1 MCRKGRFFSTTLS
14 CDFRPLTIIISP
26 VSEGSGDVMVL
37 RQSRPSPAAR
47 CGVNA
52 ITQKTTGWIVL
63 KFGIHIGS
71 DSVLTWLTFQGR
83 RSKVKVTASEND
95 FWIFISYHIFL
106 LNQVEGAIAIPPS
119 NSAPLPLFCPS
130 VCPSVCQSI
139 GLLTTFS
146 GFCTFADK
154 SLGRNGI
161 ELEMQ
166 MFPDDL
172 PLANIDADG
181 YCCHFMRSSVRPT
194 IHGLGFVYCIQSAW
208 KKWPTI
214 WHADV
219 SRWLTLSIHGCLW
232 ILLLV
237 CLSVHLSVCG
247 IFRWLCICWQITW
260 NKWHKIWHDDVVIIG
275 RWLLPSLVDTGD
287 ICCHYWQLILVSDD
301 LRVISNVFG
310 TLSQET
316 NILEEIEQIM
326 GTHAE
331 RSSPSWVC
339 IPQKSWV
346 IARDFWNTN
355 LWGWILFCTGAHD
368 GFSASS
374 LEKNFNSLHPSIVE
388 KQYKIHNKD
397 IFLLCET
404 SSGGAELRSDMY
416 WK

>member
-1 MCRKGRFFSTTLS
+1 MLWFF
-14 CDFRPLTIIISP
+14 R
-26 VSEGSGDVMVL
+26 
-37 RQSRPSPAAR
+37 
-47 CGVNA
+47 
-52 ITQKTTGWIVL
+52 
-63 KFGIHIGS
+63 H
-71 DSVLTWLTFQGR
+71 
-83 RSKVKVTASEND
+83 

-130 VCPSVCQSI
+130 VCPSI

-166 MFPDDL
+166 MFPGDL

-181 YCCHFMRSSVRPT
+181 YCCHFMCSSVRPT

-237 CLSVHLSVCG
+237 YLSVHLSVSSFTAFSGGCAFFFFFSYFFLRLG
-247 IFRWLCICWQITW
+247 LGQRRA
-260 NKWHKIWHDDVVIIG
+260 VVIIG

-287 ICCHYWQLILVSDD
+287 ICCHYWQHILV
-301 LRVISNVFG
+301 LYGYPVLSNRPSFG
-310 TLSQET
+310 
-316 NILEEIEQIM
+316 
-326 GTHAE
+326 
-331 RSSPSWVC
+331 
-339 IPQKSWV
+339 
-346 IARDFWNTN
+346 WNRGRKHPYN
-355 LWGWILFCTGAHD
+355 YCT
-368 GFSASS
+368 
-374 LEKNFNSLHPSIVE
+374 
-388 KQYKIHNKD
+388 
-397 IFLLCET
+397 
-404 SSGGAELRSDMY
+404 
-416 WK
+416 

>member
-1 MCRKGRFFSTTLS
+1 MMWFF
-14 CDFRPLTIIISP
+14 R
-26 VSEGSGDVMVL
+26 
-37 RQSRPSPAAR
+37 
-47 CGVNA
+47 
-52 ITQKTTGWIVL
+52 
-63 KFGIHIGS
+63 H
-71 DSVLTWLTFQGR
+71 
-83 RSKVKVTASEND
+83 

-130 VCPSVCQSI
+130 VCPSVCPSI

-208 KKWPTI
+208 KKWLTI

-232 ILLLV
+232 MLMDIV
-237 CLSVHLSVCG
+237 VGLSVRPSVRLFVYG

-275 RWLLPSLVDTGD
+275 RWLLPSVVDTGD
-287 ICCHYWQLILVSDD
+287 ICCHYWQLILVIPGVPFANMDY
-301 LRVISNVFG
+301 
-310 TLSQET
+310 
-316 NILEEIEQIM
+316 LE
-326 GTHAE
+326 
-331 RSSPSWVC
+331 S
-339 IPQKSWV
+339 
-346 IARDFWNTN
+346 
-355 LWGWILFCTGAHD
+355 
-368 GFSASS
+368 
-374 LEKNFNSLHPSIVE
+374 
-388 KQYKIHNKD
+388 
-397 IFLLCET
+397 
-404 SSGGAELRSDMY
+404 
-416 WK
+416 

>member
-1 MCRKGRFFSTTLS
+1 MWFF
-14 CDFRPLTIIISP
+14 R
-26 VSEGSGDVMVL
+26 
-37 RQSRPSPAAR
+37 
-47 CGVNA
+47 
-52 ITQKTTGWIVL
+52 
-63 KFGIHIGS
+63 H
-71 DSVLTWLTFQGR
+71 
-83 RSKVKVTASEND
+83 

-130 VCPSVCQSI
+130 VCLSVCPSI

-237 CLSVHLSVCG
+237 CLSVHLSVCSFTAFSG
-247 IFRWLCICWQITW
+247 GCAFFFLRLGLGQRRA
-260 NKWHKIWHDDVVIIG
+260 VVIIG

-287 ICCHYWQLILVSDD
+287 ICCHYWQLILVKICSQRGIKYKYVFDPRPDLKWINVEQDLYCYIASLVDNEWTHLLSDKMAA
-301 LRVISNVFG
+301 ISPTIFSDPLSRMKYFVFWLKISLKFVPKG
-310 TLSQET
+310 PIINNGALVY
-316 NILEEIEQIM
+316 IM
-326 GTHAE
+326 A
-331 RSSPSWVC
+331 
-339 IPQKSWV
+339 
-346 IARDFWNTN
+346 
-355 LWGWILFCTGAHD
+355 
-368 GFSASS
+368 
-374 LEKNFNSLHPSIVE
+374 
-388 KQYKIHNKD
+388 
-397 IFLLCET
+397 
-404 SSGGAELRSDMY
+404 
-416 WK
+416 

>member
-1 MCRKGRFFSTTLS
+1 MMWFF
-14 CDFRPLTIIISP
+14 R
-26 VSEGSGDVMVL
+26 
-37 RQSRPSPAAR
+37 
-47 CGVNA
+47 
-52 ITQKTTGWIVL
+52 
-63 KFGIHIGS
+63 H
-71 DSVLTWLTFQGR
+71 
-83 RSKVKVTASEND
+83 

-130 VCPSVCQSI
+130 VCPSVCPSI

-237 CLSVHLSVCG
+237 CLSVHLSVCSFTAFSG
-247 IFRWLCICWQITW
+247 GCAFFCFFFFIFFSKVRVGAKEGGSHNWEMAVAITC
-260 NKWHKIWHDDVVIIG
+260 G
-275 RWLLPSLVDTGD
+275 YGGYLLPLLAAHSSFHWRKC
-287 ICCHYWQLILVSDD
+287 IWKCCLQNIGYLVSVSMCW
-301 LRVISNVFG
+301 LI
-310 TLSQET
+310 
-316 NILEEIEQIM
+316 ILIYLLF
-326 GTHAE
+326 
-331 RSSPSWVC
+331 WV
-339 IPQKSWV
+339 
-346 IARDFWNTN
+346 
-355 LWGWILFCTGAHD
+355 
-368 GFSASS
+368 
-374 LEKNFNSLHPSIVE
+374 
-388 KQYKIHNKD
+388 
-397 IFLLCET
+397 
-404 SSGGAELRSDMY
+404 
-416 WK
+416 

>member
-1 MCRKGRFFSTTLS
+1 MMWFF
-14 CDFRPLTIIISP
+14 R
-26 VSEGSGDVMVL
+26 
-37 RQSRPSPAAR
+37 
-47 CGVNA
+47 
-52 ITQKTTGWIVL
+52 
-63 KFGIHIGS
+63 H
-71 DSVLTWLTFQGR
+71 
-83 RSKVKVTASEND
+83 

-130 VCPSVCQSI
+130 VCLSVCRSI

-237 CLSVHLSVCG
+237 CLSVHLSVCSFTAFSG
-247 IFRWLCICWQITW
+247 GCAFFFLRLGLGQRRA
-260 NKWHKIWHDDVVIIG
+260 VVIIG

-287 ICCHYWQLILVSDD
+287 ICCHYWQLILVVLWEVWRWFQMCKFQTQLWDWYLD
-301 LRVISNVFG
+301 F
-310 TLSQET
+310 
-316 NILEEIEQIM
+316 
-326 GTHAE
+326 
-331 RSSPSWVC
+331 SSKHYPG
-339 IPQKSWV
+339 INA
-346 IARDFWNTN
+346 I
-355 LWGWILFCTGAHD
+355 G
-368 GFSASS
+368 
-374 LEKNFNSLHPSIVE
+374 LH
-388 KQYKIHNKD
+388 
-397 IFLLCET
+397 
-404 SSGGAELRSDMY
+404 
-416 WK
+416 WW